1 MKRVRT
7 LLFLTLAL
15 ALAGCCVPDDEI
27 HREISA
33 AKNDLRRELHQARDE
48 VRSSLREAREELR
61 QSSHEARREL
71 RRALRDLHDCW

>member
-27 HREISA
+27 SA
-33 AKNDLRRELHQARDE
+33 VRRDLRRELHQARDE
-48 VRSSLREAREELR
+48 VRTSMREARKEL
-61 QSSHEARREL
+61 QESSQEARREL
-71 RRALRDLHDCW
+71 RRTLRDLHDCDW